1 MYYKIKYYN
10 IYLIF
15 RKILV
20 LVESI
25 ASGHKLI
32 RIRDR
37 VADKLEEVY
46 FDPYGKF
53 ILKTYNYEFIIYYIS

>member
-1 MYYKIKYYN
+1 MFLTN
-10 IYLIF
+10 ILL
-15 RKILV
+15 KKHKSKQILV

-25 ASGHKLI
+25 ASGHKLV

-46 FDPYGKF
+46 FDPYVQAKVLYREMKK
-53 ILKTYNYEFIIYYIS
+53 LKSL